1 MANIFT
7 SRIESFRRAMADQG
21 IAASI
26 VVHTDPH
33 HSQEYFAERWQ
44 VREWL
49 SGFTGS
55 DGNLV
60 VTANEALLWTDS
72 RYFLQGEIELKDSGI
87 IMMRDGLPSTP
98 PIEDYLLDRLKEGD
112 KLGVDLMLLTRQ
124 EADYLRSIFGS
135 KGIELVHFDP
145 IDEIWTDRPGC
156 PATPTYLHDVKYSGE
171 TTVSRIE
178 RVMANV
184 KNAGAESTIIG
195 ALDEIAWILNMRG
208 SDVPSIPVFIAF
220 LYLDHKGGSVLFID
234 KEKIADT
241 ASYLKA
247 NDISVKPYEDLLKFI
262 GSLPSDAKVAYNPAA
277 VPDIIASTLGNRG
290 IAADSPVALI
300 KACKNPVQI
309 NSLREALARDSVA
322 LVKTFMEIERRLSDG
337 EELTEMDVA
346 ELATKFRS
354 EHPLYREDSFDTI
367 CGYKGHGAIVHY
379 FADESSNATIH
390 PEGILLLDSGAQ
402 YLDGTT
408 DITRTVTLGNTTAEE
423 RRDFTLVMKGHIA
436 LARAKFPEGTVG
448 AQLDA
453 LARQFLWAEGKSY
466 LHGTGHGV
474 GFFLGVHE
482 GPQSIRLNYVPTPL
496 LPGMVVSNEPGIY
509 LADRYGVRCENL
521 ILTVE
526 DEETEFGRFFRFETL
541 TLFPFDLKLFDTSIM
556 TDEEIQ
562 WINDYHAR
570 CREVLLPRL
579 NPEQAAWLKAKTE
592 PLKR

>member
-1 MANIFT
+1 MANVFST
-7 SRIESFRRAMADQG
+7 RIGELRKMMEKNG
-21 IAASI
+21 IAATLVI
-26 VVHTDPH
+26 HTDPH
-33 HSQEYFAERWQ
+33 HSQEYFAARWQ
-44 VREWL
+44 GRKWL
-49 SGFTGS
+49 SGFTGD

-60 VTANEALLWTDS
+60 VTADEARLWTDS
-72 RYFLQGEIELKDSGI
+72 RYFLQAEAELDGSGI
-87 IMMRDGLPSTP
+87 ILMRDGLPTTP
-98 PIEDYLLDRLKEGD
+98 SIESYLLETLKEGE
-112 KLGVDLMLLTRQ
+112 KLGVDLMLLTRK
-124 EADYLRSIFGS
+124 EADNLRSVLGC

-145 IDEIWTDRPGC
+145 FDKIWTDRPGC
-156 PATPTYLHDVKYSGE
+156 PTTPTFLHDVKYSGE
-171 TTVSRIE
+171 STASRIK

-184 KNAGAESTIIG
+184 KSSGAESTIIG

-220 LYLDHKGGSVLFID
+220 LFLDDNNGSVLFID
-234 KEKIADT
+234 KEKIATTKHHLED
-241 ASYLKA
+241 
-247 NDISVKPYEDLLKFI
+247 NGISVKPYEDLLKFI
-262 GSLPSDAKVAYNPAA
+262 GSLPDNAKVAYNPATI
-277 VPDIIASTLGNRG
+277 PDIIASKLGSHG

-309 NSLREALARDSVA
+309 ECLRHALNRDSVA

-354 EHPLYREDSFDTI
+354 EHPFYRGDSFEPI
-367 CGYKGHGAIVHY
+367 SCYKSHAAIVHY
-379 FADESSNATIH
+379 IPNKSSNVTIY
-390 PEGILLLDSGAQ
+390 PEGILLLDSGAH
-402 YLDGTT
+402 YIDGTT
-408 DITRTVTLGNTTAEE
+408 DITRTISLGKATAEE

-448 AQLDA
+448 AQLDV